1 MITKMRENINLLKE
15 SGKLSKR
22 NIGVISGCAVIV
34 IGVVFT
40 LVYNFCIV
48 NKYNKL
54 GYINTSGKTIGQI
67 AEENGITLEE
77 LLEEYGL
84 PENMRADTEEA
95 AAYYT
100 ISTGKIAS
108 MNGKTFE
115 ELKELYHWD
124 DTITPETSWGVAQ
137 GEILLKYMYSSE
149 KALDSFKE
157 EYNLGD
163 EVTGDTKYKEVRDI
177 VAKSAPNQKQIG

>member
-1 MITKMRENINLLKE
+1 MNTEIKENI
-15 SGKLSKR
+15 SSIKLTDRFSKK
-22 NIGVISGCAVIV
+22 NKAVICAAGAA
-34 IGVVFT
+34 ILILACT
-40 LVYNFCIV
+40 LIYNFCIV

-67 AEENGITLEE
+67 AQENGITLET

-84 PENMRADTEEA
+84 PKNMRADTEEA

-100 ISTGKIAS
+100 ISTAKIAS

-124 DTITPETSWGVAQ
+124 DTITPDTSWGTAQ
-137 GEILLKYMYSSE
+137 GETLLKYMYSSE
-149 KALDSFKE
+149 NALNNFKK

-163 EVTGDTKYKEVRDI
+163 DVTGDTKYKEVRDI
-177 VAKSAPNQKQIG
+177 VAMRSPNEKQIG